1 MVEGPAVGVGLAL
14 DSPGHEEGVAE
25 AGLGVVGYR
34 ERKATAWNIV

>member
-34 ERKATAWNIV
+34 DRKATAW